1 MLFYLTGLWLLA
13 PIKSVRRL
21 KVAQIKGKYK
31 SISRRVADVP
41 PLADLQGNP
50 ADDGGVKDEAD
61 DVNDYLRE
69 GGADE
74 TGVGHDGDDEEG
86 GGESLD
92 CATSELTDR
101 EICINTNESFH
112 TFKNVDTKIHSCATC
127 NCRLLKFAAAVHCHE
142 IHTVHIDGEDEE
154 E

>member
-1 MLFYLTGLWLLA
+1 MECYT
-13 PIKSVRRL
+13 RREEK
-21 KVAQIKGKYK
+21 KVKF
-31 SISRRVADVP
+31 RVNNGGANSDNLPGADVP

-50 ADDGGVKDEAD
+50 ADDGGVWDEAD
-61 DVNDYLRE
+61 DVNDDLRE

-101 EICINTNESFH
+101 EICINTNKSFH